1 MFDKPLQWIG
11 SYLAWLDSITGSYII
26 ALLLFAIT
34 VEIILLPL
42 AIHRQKTSVKQAKL
56 RPKEMAIQKKYAG
69 RNDQVTRQKMQ
80 QEIMEMHE
88 KEGFNQFA
96 GCLTMLIQL
105 PIIMALYNIVIDPMK
120 YVLGL
125 SNDVISTI
133 TKFLTDTTNGLGMT
147 LGSKGGTIELASKIK
162 ELGVEAFKGLETF
175 TAEGLSEG
183 AGAAAYEA
191 LVGAADK
198 LPNFTIFGG
207 AVDLGAVPSFTN
219 FNWLL
224 LVPVLTFVVYFLSMK
239 LTRKLTYQPG
249 AAAQG
254 ADDKAI
260 GFSNAMMDLGMPLM
274 SVFITFGVP
283 AALGV
288 YWIFKS
294 ILSSI
299 QQFVLVKLMPLPK
312 FTEEDYKAAER
323 EYAGKTK
330 NKPVKKER
338 DPNAPRP
345 RSLHHIDDEDYDD
358 KGNYIAPAKEPE
370 VSADKTPVDV
380 APIKKDD
387 KKSKKKADDVNTE
400 EASET
405 PDADNQN

>member
-1 MFDKPLQWIG
+1 MTSIYQWIG
-11 SYLAWLDSITGSYII
+11 SYLGWLDQATGSYMI
-26 ALLLFAIT
+26 ALLLFALT
-34 VEIILLPL
+34 VEILLLPL
-42 AIHRQKTSVKQAKL
+42 AIHRQKTSIKQAKL

-80 QEIMEMHE
+80 QEIMEMHQ

-96 GCLTMLIQL
+96 GCLTMFIQL
-105 PIIMALYNIVIDPMK
+105 PIIMILYNVVINPLLYVLRLSQDTINTISK
-120 YVLGL
+120 YVTEGLGL
-125 SNDVISTI
+125 TI
-133 TKFLTDTTNGLGMT
+133 GGR
-147 LGSKGGTIELASKIK
+147 GGTIELASKLK
-162 ELGVEAFKGLETF
+162 EIGLEGLEGLKTF
-175 TAEGLSEG
+175 TAEGLAEG
-183 AGAAAYEA
+183 AGEAAYES
-191 LVGAADK
+191 LAAVFDK

-207 AVDLGAVPSFTN
+207 AIDLGAIPNIKV

-239 LTRKLTYQPG
+239 LTRKLTYQPSTAG
-249 AAAQG
+249 V
-254 ADDKAI
+254 DDKAM
-260 GFSNAMMDLGMPLM
+260 GCSNTVMDLMMPMM

-299 QQFVLVKLMPLPK
+299 QQFILFKVMPLPK
-312 FTEEDYKAAER
+312 FTEEDYKAAEK
-323 EYAGKTK
+323 ELAGKNK

-345 RSLHHIDDEDYDD
+345 RSLHHIDDEDYDE

-370 VSADKTPVDV
+370 VSADKTPVDA
-380 APIKKDD
+380 APMKKDD
-387 KKSKKKADDVNTE
+387 KKNKKKADDEKVE

-405 PDADNQN
+405 PEADN